1 MTHAMPATL
10 PITTYYHYAAVH
22 TCMPP
27 GNQLGRL
34 AKWNLPQLDGVAFGF
49 LSWPSLLRAHL
60 EWLCEESKRE
70 VVLVQGVNRLLYK
83 HVQISNCILNELKY
97 IIFTQ
102 KNGLNVQDQCYIG
115 VLCELRQ
122 LCRTC
127 KPFLFLMAHPRRLL
141 THQDHNTKSN
151 QTKSPSNSRWPKQW
165 SWPLQPVDLDKQ
177 HGMWMNVMSWLEDRI
192 ATMQD

>member
-49 LSWPSLLRAHL
+49 LSWTSLLRAHL

-97 IIFTQ
+97 IISLKKMVYMYKINVTSESLVSCVSCAGHASHSCFWWHILAGSSPTRITTQ
-102 KNGLNVQDQCYIG
+102 
-115 VLCELRQ
+115 
-122 LCRTC
+122 
-127 KPFLFLMAHPRRLL
+127 
-141 THQDHNTKSN
+141 N
-151 QTKSPSNSRWPKQW
+151 QTKPSRQVIHDGQNNDRGPCSP
-165 SWPLQPVDLDKQ
+165 
-177 HGMWMNVMSWLEDRI
+177 
-192 ATMQD
+192 